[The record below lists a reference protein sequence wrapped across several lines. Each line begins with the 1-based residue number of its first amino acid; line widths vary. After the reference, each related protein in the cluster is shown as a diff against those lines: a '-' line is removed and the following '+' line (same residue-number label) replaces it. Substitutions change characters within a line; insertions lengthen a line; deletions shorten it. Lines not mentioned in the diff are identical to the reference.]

1 MTSSIALEKPM
12 SDYDIITYIHASLG
26 LGLEYDPFF
35 TSLTT
40 RTNQFSV
47 EDIYCHLLAQE
58 IRLGHQVSSLDL
70 PNSSAKTFPLEIQ
83 FLEAETIVR
92 FI

>member
-1 MTSSIALEKPM
+1 VTSSIALEKPM
-12 SDYDIITYIHASLG
+12 SDYDIITYILAS

-47 EDIYCHLLAQE
+47 EDIYCHFLAQE
-58 IRLGHQVSSLDL
+58 IRLEQQVSSLDL